1 MARIKIIS
9 DPYENKITYMKWN
22 DNNGGSWETINNENS
37 KLLNEKFTGG
47 VFTFNVK
54 KIVDIIYDEFRI
66 GNDVIFLLFEGTNDE
81 YNELKTVCMDECY
94 NGLIRP
100 KKALRYLRNAR
111 DILPEVKEIFDL
123 MQPLIDESVKDDS
136 KIAREKQLFKDV
148 TKTDIPICVLGNYSS
163 GKSTFINSLIGYEVL
178 PSGDDPL
185 TAKIHRIERSQF
197 DDRAS
202 VCFDYKDNRVRITF
216 EAHGMPEFSMSR
228 DSELYTILY
237 ESVEPYSERSIAC
250 RVNRILEAINSGDNA
265 EIMRDVSDMI
275 EISVPFNKEGVFGSS
290 LNKFVIFD
298 TPGSNA
304 ASNLDHI
311 KVLKKAMVDLSNGL
325 PVYVSEY
332 NSLDTTDNEKLC
344 SEIKNMPELDSRF
357 SMIIVN
363 KADDANLKNFNE
375 ERLLH
380 QAIPRQLYSGGVYFV
395 SSIMGLGSKNNGK
408 FRNEFYEDVFDRIK
422 DRFIDPNNKFYKTL
436 YTYDI
441 MAEQIKQESLQKSQR
456 YPNRILANSGL
467 YWIEEEIETFA
478 GKYSPYNKCQQSR
491 LFLNKVI
498 SITLDEIEKSRQV
511 CEDGKHR
518 WESDLESGKADI
530 ISSLEEGCDNLQT
543 FFFNQYDKDMAST
556 KAEGLKLIE
565 KDELIQL
572 EHKIT
577 EAKTDETSP
586 EPASAA
592 VQETASENTG
602 KRAKINLKAI
612 RESLKEKHEKI
623 KQAHDKQLEIENM
636 TSDELL
642 VAVRNKF
649 SARIDHVQKI
659 LNSASVSYW
668 TEKTEQMKV
677 KLATLVTGSEEL
689 TDAEKSEISDII
701 LTYDHITFEEQTEK
715 LFTRSQFEK
724 RYIMLFGIR
733 LFENKKLDLNK
744 LTKAYNKELK
754 GQTSHIYNM
763 LKESHEN
770 NFRRWTDDLLK
781 KIRENVTDYNSDLHQ
796 LTELI
801 SEQERTLRELESRR
815 KRLIEYSREI
825 EEKMSWQMRDS
836 EDPEDEF

>member
-1 MARIKIIS
+1 M
-9 DPYENKITYMKWN
+9 
-22 DNNGGSWETINNENS
+22 
-37 KLLNEKFTGG
+37 
-47 VFTFNVK
+47 
-54 KIVDIIYDEFRI
+54 
-66 GNDVIFLLFEGTNDE
+66 IFLLFEGTNDE
-81 YNELKTVCMDECY
+81 YNELKSVCMDKCY

-111 DILPEVKEIFDL
+111 DILQEVKEIFDL
-123 MQPLIDESVKDDS
+123 MQPLIDESIKDDS

-185 TAKIHRIERSQF
+185 TAKIHRIERSKF
-197 DDRAS
+197 DDRA
-202 VCFDYKDNRVRITF
+202 VVAFDHNGSRVRITF
-216 EAHGMPEFSMSR
+216 EEHGMPEFSMSK

-237 ESVEPYSERSIAC
+237 ESVEPYAEKSIAC
-250 RVNRILEAINSGDNA
+250 RVNRILEVINSGDNA

-325 PVYVSEY
+325 PIYVSEY

-395 SSIMGLGSKNNGK
+395 SSIMGLGSKNNGH

-422 DRFIDPNNKFYKTL
+422 ERFEDPNNKFYKTL

-441 MAEQIKQESLQKSQR
+441 MAEQIKHDSEQKSKN

-511 CEDGKHR
+511 CEEGKRR

-530 ISSLEEGCDNLQT
+530 ISSLEEGCYDLQT

-556 KAEGLKLIE
+556 KAEGLTLIE

-577 EAKTDETSP
+577 EAKTDESTPETSR
-586 EPASAA
+586 SA
-592 VQETASENTG
+592 VQETPEENTG
-602 KRAKINLKAI
+602 KRAKINLRAI
-612 RESLKEKHEKI
+612 RESLKEKHEKM
-623 KQAHDKQLEIENM
+623 KQAHDKQLEIPNP
-636 TSDELL
+636 
-642 VAVRNKF
+642 VRK
-649 SARIDHVQKI
+649 ALMQH
-659 LNSASVSYW
+659 
-668 TEKTEQMKV
+668 
-677 KLATLVTGSEEL
+677 SE
-689 TDAEKSEISDII
+689 S
-701 LTYDHITFEEQTEK
+701 
-715 LFTRSQFEK
+715 
-724 RYIMLFGIR
+724 M
-733 LFENKKLDLNK
+733 
-744 LTKAYNKELK
+744 
-754 GQTSHIYNM
+754 
-763 LKESHEN
+763 
-770 NFRRWTDDLLK
+770 
-781 KIRENVTDYNSDLHQ
+781 
-796 LTELI
+796 
-801 SEQERTLRELESRR
+801 SEQVQVCRTA
-815 KRLIEYSREI
+815 
-825 EEKMSWQMRDS
+825 
-836 EDPEDEF
+836 